1 MITILLEQKQNIS
14 IIENHSE
21 PSVVALTFF
30 SLKRAVHSAWP
41 NWFRWESCRTDLLE
55 TKSNSEISDP
65 TTLQAWSKA
74 DGDVTETP
82 PPIQVGISET
92 SPDGLDLICSAL
104 LHPILPS
111 CVLNIFRSFLW
122 CDCSCRHRA
131 TPSGSNFA
139 FAGSKSSEL
148 PLTPLCRLLCLY
160 SASAG
165 TCGWV

>member
-1 MITILLEQKQNIS
+1 M
-14 IIENHSE
+14 
-21 PSVVALTFF
+21 
-30 SLKRAVHSAWP
+30 
-41 NWFRWESCRTDLLE
+41 
-55 TKSNSEISDP
+55 
-65 TTLQAWSKA
+65 
-74 DGDVTETP
+74 
-82 PPIQVGISET
+82 GISET

-131 TPSGSNFA
+131 TPSGSDFA

-148 PLTPLCRLLCLY
+148 PLTALCRLLCLY

-165 TCGWV
+165 TCGWVKVSQSCPLFYTSLPFSQSFYTRANEMDSLYCWANDWSSLPSNELSMVTHHQPGNALPAQPVAFQELHPPFNSALKCIVYCMCVT